1 MFREKKGLEFYFYMV
16 PLLLHVSD
24 IFVNVNHTAEVSN
37 ERAYELRCLCR
48 LLKDIGHFTYE
59 F

>member
-24 IFVNVNHTAEVSN
+24 IFVNVFRTVVLMASKSH
-37 ERAYELRCLCR
+37 C
-48 LLKDIGHFTYE
+48 
-59 F
+59 